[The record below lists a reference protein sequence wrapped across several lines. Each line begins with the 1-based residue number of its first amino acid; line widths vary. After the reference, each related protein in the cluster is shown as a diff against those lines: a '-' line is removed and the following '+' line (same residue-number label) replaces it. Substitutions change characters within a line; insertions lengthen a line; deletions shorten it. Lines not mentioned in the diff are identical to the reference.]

1 MRDGIRW
8 SSHDR
13 SRYPMNLKHFR
24 LPILTIAAMAQSSV
38 QAAEIS
44 TRIAD
49 PTPWSSGGGMLE
61 QMVPSELKIKG
72 GMNLALQVGTI
83 YDSNFF
89 LDEANGESETS
100 FYASPLIE
108 YISDPEGG
116 AKSSFK
122 ASYVPSFRA
131 YNENSEYND
140 VDHVGEVV
148 WTLRGSR
155 TDLTLFGRYNE
166 LSGTDRLSGEFVN
179 GSLFN
184 GGLRLERRIASRT
197 IGFLGASTAISDYS
211 QSDLQGSEVDSIFL
225 GGLWEATSR
234 TAFGSSVRYSRL
246 SGDGVPDTDAWALLL
261 EARHRVGSRIN
272 LSASV
277 GPEYSQDGDE
287 DRLGV
292 TGFLR
297 GTYNFAER
305 WAWINSIRHALVPNS
320 SSSSQLVDDLVV
332 STTLQR
338 SLERGTIGGGIEYRY
353 SEFVNVGPDAD
364 LRSDEQNSAFV
375 LTWSRPFFSDRVTLD
390 TSARYAFNSGRSD
403 WEQFLFALALK
414 SSF

>member
-1 MRDGIRW
+1 
-8 SSHDR
+8 
-13 SRYPMNLKHFR
+13 MNLKHLC
-24 LPILTIAAMAQSSV
+24 LPILIFAVMAQSGV
-38 QAAEIS
+38 RAAEIS

-49 PTPWSSGGGMLE
+49 PTEWSTGGGMLE
-61 QMVPSELKIKG
+61 QMVPTDLKIKG
-72 GMNLALQVGTI
+72 GMNLALQVGAI

-89 LDEANGESETS
+89 LDETNGESEIS

-116 AKSSFK
+116 AKSSFTV
-122 ASYVPSFRA
+122 SYRPSFIA

-140 VDHVGEVV
+140 VDHVGEVR
-148 WTLRGSR
+148 WTIRGSR
-155 TDLTLFGRYNE
+155 TELTLYSRYDE

-179 GSLFN
+179 GSLFT
-184 GGLRLERRIASRT
+184 GGMRLERRLASRT
-197 IGFLGASTAISDYS
+197 IGYLGASSAISDYS
-211 QSDLQGSEVDSIFL
+211 QSDLQGAQVDSVFL

-234 TAFGSSVRYSRL
+234 TAYGSTVRYSHI
-246 SGDGVPDTDAWALLL
+246 SGDGVPDVDAWALLL
-261 EARHRVGSRIN
+261 EARHMVSDRIN

-277 GPEYSQDGDE
+277 GPEYAQDVDA

-297 GTYNFAER
+297 ATYNFAER
-305 WAWINSIRHALVPNS
+305 WAWINSIRHALVPTSTS
-320 SSSSQLVDDLVV
+320 SNQLVDDLVV

-338 SLERGTIGGGIEYRY
+338 SLERGSIGGGLEYRY
-353 SEFVNVGPDAD
+353 SEFVNIGRDAD
-364 LRSDEQNSAFV
+364 LRNDEQNAAFV
-375 LTWSRPFFSDRVTLD
+375 LSWSRPLFTDRLALD

-403 WEQFLFALALK
+403 WEQFLFALALR

>member
-1 MRDGIRW
+1 
-8 SSHDR
+8 
-13 SRYPMNLKHFR
+13 MNLKHLR
-24 LPILTIAAMAQSSV
+24 LPILISAVMAQSGAR
-38 QAAEIS
+38 AAEIS

-49 PTPWSSGGGMLE
+49 PTEWSTGGGMLE
-61 QMVPSELKIKG
+61 QMVPTELKIKG
-72 GMNLALQVGTI
+72 GMNLALQVGAI

-89 LDEANGESETS
+89 LDESNAESETS

-116 AKSSFK
+116 AKSSFTV
-122 ASYVPSFRA
+122 SYRPSFTA

-140 VDHVGEVV
+140 VDHVGEVR
-148 WTLRGSR
+148 WTIRGSR
-155 TDLTLFGRYNE
+155 TELTLYSRYDE

-179 GSLFN
+179 GSLFT
-184 GGLRLERRIASRT
+184 GGMRLERRLASRT
-197 IGFLGASTAISDYS
+197 IGYLGASSAISDYS
-211 QSDLQGSEVDSIFL
+211 QSDLQGAQVDSVFL

-234 TAFGSSVRYSRL
+234 TAYGSTVRYSHI
-246 SGDGVPDTDAWALLL
+246 SGDGVPDIDAWALLL
-261 EARHRVGSRIN
+261 EVRHMVSDRIN

-277 GPEYSQDGDE
+277 GPEYAQDGDA

-297 GTYNFAER
+297 ATYNFAER
-305 WAWINSIRHALVPNS
+305 WAWINSIRHALVPTSTS
-320 SSSSQLVDDLVV
+320 SNQLVDDLVV

-338 SLERGTIGGGIEYRY
+338 SLERGSIGGGLEYRY
-353 SEFVNVGPDAD
+353 SEFVNIGRDAD
-364 LRSDEQNSAFV
+364 LRNDEQNAAFV
-375 LTWSRPFFSDRVTLD
+375 LSWSRPLFTDRLALD

-403 WEQFLFALALK
+403 WEQFLFALALR

>member
-1 MRDGIRW
+1 
-8 SSHDR
+8 
-13 SRYPMNLKHFR
+13 MNLKHFR
-24 LPILTIAAMAQSSV
+24 LPILITAVVAHSSV
-38 QAAEIS
+38 RAAEIS

-49 PTPWSSGGGMLE
+49 PTEWSTGGGMLE
-61 QMVPSELKIKG
+61 QMVPTELKIKG
-72 GMNLALQVGTI
+72 GMNLALQVGAI

-89 LDEANGESETS
+89 LDESNGESETS

-116 AKSSFK
+116 AKSSF
-122 ASYVPSFRA
+122 AVSYRPSFTA

-140 VDHVGEVV
+140 VDHVGEVR
-148 WTLRGSR
+148 WTIRGSR
-155 TDLTLFGRYNE
+155 TELTLYSRYDE

-179 GSLFN
+179 GSLFT
-184 GGLRLERRIASRT
+184 GGMRLERRLASRT
-197 IGFLGASTAISDYS
+197 IGYLGASSAISDYS
-211 QSDLQGSEVDSIFL
+211 QSDLQGAQVDSVFL

-234 TAFGSSVRYSRL
+234 TAYGSTVRYSHI
-246 SGDGVPDTDAWALLL
+246 SGDGVPDVDAWALLL
-261 EARHRVGSRIN
+261 EARHMVSDRIN

-277 GPEYSQDGDE
+277 GPEYAQDGDA

-297 GTYNFAER
+297 ATYNFAER
-305 WAWINSIRHALVPNS
+305 WAWINSIRHALVPTSTS
-320 SSSSQLVDDLVV
+320 SNQLVDDLVV

-338 SLERGTIGGGIEYRY
+338 SLERGSIGGGLEYRY
-353 SEFVNVGPDAD
+353 SEFVNIGRDAD
-364 LRSDEQNSAFV
+364 LRNDEQNAAFV
-375 LTWSRPFFSDRVTLD
+375 LSWSRPLFTDRLALD

-403 WEQFLFALALK
+403 WEQFLFALALR

>member
-1 MRDGIRW
+1 
-8 SSHDR
+8 
-13 SRYPMNLKHFR
+13 MNLKHLC
-24 LPILTIAAMAQSSV
+24 LPILIIFTMAPSGMR
-38 QAAEIS
+38 AAEIS

-49 PTPWSSGGGMLE
+49 PTPWSTGGGMLE
-61 QMVPSELKIKG
+61 QMVPTGLKIKG
-72 GMNLALQVGTI
+72 GINLGLQVGTI

-89 LDEANGESETS
+89 LDETNAENETS

-116 AKSSFK
+116 APYSFK
-122 ASYVPSFRA
+122 ASYGPSFRA
-131 YNENSEYND
+131 YNENSEFND

-148 WTLRGSR
+148 WTARGSR
-155 TDLTLFGRYNE
+155 TELTLFGRYNE
-166 LSGTDRLSGEFVN
+166 LSGTDRLTGDFVN

-184 GGLRLERRIASRT
+184 GGMRLERRIASRT

-211 QSDLQGSEVDSIFL
+211 QDDLEGSEVDSIFL
-225 GGLWEATSR
+225 GGLWEATPR
-234 TAFGSSVRYSRL
+234 TALGTSVRYSHI
-246 SGDGVPDTDAWALLL
+246 SGDGVPDIDAWALLL
-261 EARHRVGSRIN
+261 EARHIVGSRIN
-272 LSASV
+272 LAASV
-277 GPEYSQDGDE
+277 GPEYAQDGDA

-292 TGFLR
+292 TGFFR
-297 GTYNFAER
+297 ATYNFAER
-305 WAWINSIRHALVPNS
+305 WAWINSIRHALVPTS
-320 SSSSQLVDDLVV
+320 SSGNQLVDDLVV

-338 SLERGTIGGGIEYRY
+338 SLERGSIGGGLEYRY

-364 LRSDEQNSAFV
+364 LRNDEQNAAFV

>member
-1 MRDGIRW
+1 
-8 SSHDR
+8 
-13 SRYPMNLKHFR
+13 MNLKHFR
-24 LPILTIAAMAQSSV
+24 LPILITAVVAHSSV
-38 QAAEIS
+38 RAAEIS

-49 PTPWSSGGGMLE
+49 PTEWSTGGGMLE
-61 QMVPSELKIKG
+61 QMVPTELKIKG
-72 GMNLALQVGTI
+72 GMNLALQVGAI

-89 LDEANGESETS
+89 LDESNGESETS

-116 AKSSFK
+116 AKSSF
-122 ASYVPSFRA
+122 AVSYRPSFTA

-140 VDHVGEVV
+140 VDHVGEVR
-148 WTLRGSR
+148 WTIRGSR
-155 TDLTLFGRYNE
+155 TELTLYSRYDE

-179 GSLFN
+179 GSLFT
-184 GGLRLERRIASRT
+184 GGMRLERRLASRT
-197 IGFLGASTAISDYS
+197 IGYLGASSAISDYS
-211 QSDLQGSEVDSIFL
+211 QSDLQGAQVDSVFL

-234 TAFGSSVRYSRL
+234 TAYGSTVRYSHI
-246 SGDGVPDTDAWALLL
+246 SGDGVPDVDAWALLL
-261 EARHRVGSRIN
+261 EARHMVSDRIN

-277 GPEYSQDGDE
+277 GPEYAQDGDA

-297 GTYNFAER
+297 ATYNFAER
-305 WAWINSIRHALVPNS
+305 WSWINSIRHALVPTSTS
-320 SSSSQLVDDLVV
+320 SNQLVDDLVV

-338 SLERGTIGGGIEYRY
+338 SLERGSIGGGLEYRY
-353 SEFVNVGPDAD
+353 SEFVNIGRDAD
-364 LRSDEQNSAFV
+364 LRNDEQNAAFV
-375 LTWSRPFFSDRVTLD
+375 LSWSRPLFTDRLALD

-403 WEQFLFALALK
+403 WEQFLFALALR

>member
-1 MRDGIRW
+1 
-8 SSHDR
+8 
-13 SRYPMNLKHFR
+13 MNLKHLR
-24 LPILTIAAMAQSSV
+24 LPILISAVMAQSGV
-38 QAAEIS
+38 RAAEIS

-49 PTPWSSGGGMLE
+49 PTEWSTGGGMLE
-61 QMVPSELKIKG
+61 QMVPTELKIKG
-72 GMNLALQVGTI
+72 GMNLALQVGAT

-89 LDEANGESETS
+89 LDETNGESETS

-116 AKSSFK
+116 AKSSFTV
-122 ASYVPSFRA
+122 SYRPSFIA

-140 VDHVGEVV
+140 VDHVGEVR
-148 WTLRGSR
+148 WTIRGSR
-155 TDLTLFGRYNE
+155 TELTLYSRYDE

-179 GSLFN
+179 GSLFT
-184 GGLRLERRIASRT
+184 GGMRLERRLASRT
-197 IGFLGASTAISDYS
+197 IGYLGASSAISDYS
-211 QSDLQGSEVDSIFL
+211 QSDLQGAQVDSVFL

-234 TAFGSSVRYSRL
+234 TAYGSTIRYSHI
-246 SGDGVPDTDAWALLL
+246 SGDGVPDVDAWALLL
-261 EARHRVGSRIN
+261 EARHMVSDRIN

-277 GPEYSQDGDE
+277 GPEYAQDGDA

-297 GTYNFAER
+297 ATYNFAER
-305 WAWINSIRHALVPNS
+305 WAWINSIRHALVPTSTS
-320 SSSSQLVDDLVV
+320 SNQLVDDLVV

-338 SLERGTIGGGIEYRY
+338 SLERGSIGGGLEYRY
-353 SEFVNVGPDAD
+353 SEFVNIGRDAD
-364 LRSDEQNSAFV
+364 LRNDEQNAAFV
-375 LTWSRPFFSDRVTLD
+375 LSWSRPLFTDRLALD

-403 WEQFLFALALK
+403 WEQFLFALALR

>member
-1 MRDGIRW
+1 
-8 SSHDR
+8 
-13 SRYPMNLKHFR
+13 MNLKHFC
-24 LPILTIAAMAQSSV
+24 LPILMFSVMAQSGV
-38 QAAEIS
+38 RGAEIS

-49 PTPWSSGGGMLE
+49 PTEWSTGGGMLE
-61 QMVPSELKIKG
+61 QMVPTDLKIKG
-72 GMNLALQVGTI
+72 GMNLALQVGAI

-89 LDEANGESETS
+89 LDESNGESETS

-122 ASYVPSFRA
+122 VSYGPSFRA

-140 VDHVGEVV
+140 VDHVGEVR
-148 WTLRGSR
+148 WTIRGSR
-155 TDLTLFGRYNE
+155 TELTLYGRYDE

-179 GSLFN
+179 GSLFT
-184 GGLRLERRIASRT
+184 GGMRLERRLASRT
-197 IGFLGASTAISDYS
+197 IGYLGASSAISDYS
-211 QSDLQGSEVDSIFL
+211 QSDLQGAQVDSVFL

-234 TAFGSSVRYSRL
+234 TAFGSTVRYSHI
-246 SGDGVPDTDAWALLL
+246 SGDGVPDTDAWALLF
-261 EARHRVGSRIN
+261 EARHTVGSRIS
-272 LSASV
+272 LSASI
-277 GPEYSQDGDE
+277 GPEYAQEDGNQ

-292 TGFLR
+292 TGFLK

-305 WAWINSIRHALVPNS
+305 WAWINSIRHALVPTS
-320 SSSSQLVDDLVV
+320 SSVNQLVDDLVV

-338 SLERGTIGGGIEYRY
+338 SLERGSIGGGLEYRY
-353 SEFVNVGPDAD
+353 SEFVNIGRDAD
-364 LRSDEQNSAFV
+364 LRNDEQNLALV
-375 LTWSRPFFSDRVTLD
+375 LSWSRPLFTDRLALD

-403 WEQFLFALALK
+403 WEQFLFALALR

>member
-1 MRDGIRW
+1 
-8 SSHDR
+8 
-13 SRYPMNLKHFR
+13 MNLKHFR
-24 LPILTIAAMAQSSV
+24 LPILITAVVAHSSV
-38 QAAEIS
+38 RAAEIS

-49 PTPWSSGGGMLE
+49 PTEWSTGGGMLE
-61 QMVPSELKIKG
+61 QMVPTELKIKG
-72 GMNLALQVGTI
+72 GMNLALQVGAI

-89 LDEANGESETS
+89 LDEANAESETS

-116 AKSSFK
+116 AKSSF
-122 ASYVPSFRA
+122 AVSYRPSFTA

-140 VDHVGEVV
+140 VDHVGEVR
-148 WTLRGSR
+148 WTIRGSR
-155 TDLTLFGRYNE
+155 TELTLYCRYDE

-179 GSLFN
+179 GSLFT
-184 GGLRLERRIASRT
+184 GGMRLERRLASRT
-197 IGFLGASTAISDYS
+197 IGYLGASSAISDYS
-211 QSDLQGSEVDSIFL
+211 QSDLQGAQVDSVFL

-234 TAFGSSVRYSRL
+234 TAYGSTVRYSHI
-246 SGDGVPDTDAWALLL
+246 SGDGVPDVDAWALLL
-261 EARHRVGSRIN
+261 EARHMVSDRIN

-277 GPEYSQDGDE
+277 GPEYAKDGDA

-292 TGFLR
+292 TGFLK

-305 WAWINSIRHALVPNS
+305 WSWVNSIRHALVPTS
-320 SSSSQLVDDLVV
+320 SSVNQLVDDLAV

-338 SLERGTIGGGIEYRY
+338 SLERGSIGGGLEYRF
-353 SEFVNVGPDAD
+353 SEFLNIGRGAD
-364 LRSDEQNSAFV
+364 IRGTEQNLAFV
-375 LTWSRPFFSDRVTLD
+375 LSWSRPLFTDRLALD

-403 WEQFLFALALK
+403 WEQFLFALALR

>member
-1 MRDGIRW
+1 MVTD
-8 SSHDR
+8 DR
-13 SRYPMNLKHFR
+13 SRHPMNLKPFF
-24 LPILTIAAMAQSSV
+24 LPIIWTAVMAPSRL

-49 PTPWSSGGGMLE
+49 PTPWSTGGGMLE
-61 QMVPSELKIKG
+61 QMVPTELKIKG
-72 GMNLALQVGTI
+72 GMNLGLQVGTI

-89 LDEANGESETS
+89 LDESNGESETS

-108 YISDPEGG
+108 YITDPEGG
-116 AKSSFK
+116 APCSFK
-122 ASYVPSFRA
+122 ASYGPAFRA
-131 YNENSEYND
+131 YHENSEYND

-148 WTLRGSR
+148 WTVRGSR
-155 TDLTLFGRYNE
+155 TELTLFGRYNE

-184 GGLRLERRIASRT
+184 GGLRLERRMASRT
-197 IGFLGASTAISDYS
+197 LGFLGASTAISDYS
-211 QSDLQGSEVDSIFL
+211 QNDLEGSEVDSIFL

-234 TAFGSSVRYSRL
+234 TALGSSVRYSRI
-246 SGDGVPDTDAWALLL
+246 SGDGVPDIDAWALLF
-261 EARHRVGSRIN
+261 EARHIVSDRIN
-272 LSASV
+272 LAASV
-277 GPEYSQDGDE
+277 GPEYARDGE
-287 DRLGV
+287 ADRLGV

-297 GTYNFAER
+297 ATYNFSER
-305 WAWINSIRHALVPNS
+305 WAWINSIRHALVPTS
-320 SSSSQLVDDLVV
+320 SSSNQLVDDLVV

-338 SLERGTIGGGIEYRY
+338 SLERGSIGGGVEYRY
-353 SEFVNVGPDAD
+353 SEFVNVGPNAD
-364 LRSDEQNSAFV
+364 LRSDEQNAAFV

>member
-1 MRDGIRW
+1 
-8 SSHDR
+8 
-13 SRYPMNLKHFR
+13 MNLKHFR
-24 LPILTIAAMAQSSV
+24 LPILLTAVMAQSGV
-38 QAAEIS
+38 RAAEIS

-49 PTPWSSGGGMLE
+49 PTEWSTGGGMLE
-61 QMVPSELKIKG
+61 QMVPTELKIKG
-72 GMNLALQVGTI
+72 GMNFALQVGAI

-89 LDEANGESETS
+89 LDETNAESETS

-116 AKSSFK
+116 AKSSF
-122 ASYVPSFRA
+122 AVSYRPSFTA

-140 VDHVGEVV
+140 VDHVGEVR
-148 WTLRGSR
+148 WTIRGSR
-155 TDLTLFGRYNE
+155 TELTLYSRYDE

-179 GSLFN
+179 GSLFT
-184 GGLRLERRIASRT
+184 GGMRLERRLASRT
-197 IGFLGASTAISDYS
+197 IGYLGASSAISDYS
-211 QSDLQGSEVDSIFL
+211 QSDLQGAQVDSVFL

-234 TAFGSSVRYSRL
+234 TAYGSTVRYSHI
-246 SGDGVPDTDAWALLL
+246 SGDGVSDIDAWALLL
-261 EARHRVGSRIN
+261 EARHMVSDRIN

-277 GPEYSQDGDE
+277 GPEYAQDGDA

-292 TGFLR
+292 TGFLK

-305 WAWINSIRHALVPNS
+305 WSWINSIRHALVPTSTS
-320 SSSSQLVDDLVV
+320 SNQLVDDLVV

-338 SLERGTIGGGIEYRY
+338 SLERGSIGGGLEYRY
-353 SEFVNVGPDAD
+353 SEFVNIGRDAD
-364 LRSDEQNSAFV
+364 LRNDEQNAAFV
-375 LTWSRPFFSDRVTLD
+375 LSWSRPLFTDRLALD

-403 WEQFLFALALK
+403 WEQFLIALALR

>member
-1 MRDGIRW
+1 
-8 SSHDR
+8 
-13 SRYPMNLKHFR
+13 MNLKHLR
-24 LPILTIAAMAQSSV
+24 LPILISAVMAQSGV
-38 QAAEIS
+38 RAAEIS

-49 PTPWSSGGGMLE
+49 PTEWSTGGGMLE
-61 QMVPSELKIKG
+61 QMVPTELKIKG
-72 GMNLALQVGTI
+72 GMNLALQVGAT

-89 LDEANGESETS
+89 LDETNGESETS

-116 AKSSFK
+116 AKSSF
-122 ASYVPSFRA
+122 AVSYRPSFIA

-140 VDHVGEVV
+140 VDHVGEVR
-148 WTLRGSR
+148 WTIRGSR
-155 TDLTLFGRYNE
+155 TELTLYSRYDE

-179 GSLFN
+179 GSLFT
-184 GGLRLERRIASRT
+184 GGMRLERRLASRT
-197 IGFLGASTAISDYS
+197 IGYLGASSAISDYS
-211 QSDLQGSEVDSIFL
+211 QSDLQGAQVDSVFL

-234 TAFGSSVRYSRL
+234 TAYGSTVRYSHI
-246 SGDGVPDTDAWALLL
+246 SGDGVPDVDAWALLL
-261 EARHRVGSRIN
+261 EARHMVSDRIN

-277 GPEYSQDGDE
+277 GPEYAQDGDA

-297 GTYNFAER
+297 ATYNFAER
-305 WAWINSIRHALVPNS
+305 WAWINSIRHALVPTS
-320 SSSSQLVDDLVV
+320 SSSNQLVDDLVV

-338 SLERGTIGGGIEYRY
+338 SLERGSIGGGLEYRY
-353 SEFVNVGPDAD
+353 SEFVNIGRDAD
-364 LRSDEQNSAFV
+364 LRNDEQNAAFV
-375 LTWSRPFFSDRVTLD
+375 LSWSRPLFTDRLALD

-403 WEQFLFALALK
+403 WEQFLFALALR

>member
-1 MRDGIRW
+1 
-8 SSHDR
+8 
-13 SRYPMNLKHFR
+13 MNLKHLR
-24 LPILTIAAMAQSSV
+24 LPILISAVMAQSGV
-38 QAAEIS
+38 RAAEIS

-49 PTPWSSGGGMLE
+49 PTEWSTGGGMLE
-61 QMVPSELKIKG
+61 QMVPTELKIKG
-72 GMNLALQVGTI
+72 GMNLALQVGAI

-89 LDEANGESETS
+89 LDESNAESETS

-116 AKSSFK
+116 AKSSFTV
-122 ASYVPSFRA
+122 SYRPSFTA

-140 VDHVGEVV
+140 VDHVGEVR
-148 WTLRGSR
+148 WTIRGSR
-155 TDLTLFGRYNE
+155 TELTLYSRYDE

-179 GSLFN
+179 GSLFT
-184 GGLRLERRIASRT
+184 GGMRLERRLASRT
-197 IGFLGASTAISDYS
+197 IGYLGASSAISDYS
-211 QSDLQGSEVDSIFL
+211 QSDLQGAQVDSVFL

-234 TAFGSSVRYSRL
+234 TAYGSTVRYSHI
-246 SGDGVPDTDAWALLL
+246 SGDGVPDIDAWALLL
-261 EARHRVGSRIN
+261 EVRHMVSDRIN

-277 GPEYSQDGDE
+277 GPEYAQDGDA

-297 GTYNFAER
+297 ATYNFAER
-305 WAWINSIRHALVPNS
+305 WAWINSIRHALVPTSTS
-320 SSSSQLVDDLVV
+320 SNQLVDDLVV

-338 SLERGTIGGGIEYRY
+338 SLERGSIGGGLEYRY
-353 SEFVNVGPDAD
+353 SEFVNIGRDAD
-364 LRSDEQNSAFV
+364 LRNDEQNAAFV
-375 LTWSRPFFSDRVTLD
+375 LSWSRPLFTDRLALD

-403 WEQFLFALALK
+403 WEQFLFALALR

>member
-1 MRDGIRW
+1 
-8 SSHDR
+8 
-13 SRYPMNLKHFR
+13 MNLKHLC
-24 LPILTIAAMAQSSV
+24 LPILVTAIMAQSGV
-38 QAAEIS
+38 RAAEIS

-49 PTPWSSGGGMLE
+49 PTEWSTGGGMLE
-61 QMVPSELKIKG
+61 QMVPTELKIKG
-72 GMNLALQVGTI
+72 GMNLALQVGAT

-89 LDEANGESETS
+89 LDETNGESETS

-116 AKSSFK
+116 AKSSF
-122 ASYVPSFRA
+122 AVSYRPSFIA

-140 VDHVGEVV
+140 VDHVGEVR
-148 WTLRGSR
+148 WTIRGSR
-155 TDLTLFGRYNE
+155 TELTLYSRYDE

-179 GSLFN
+179 GSLFT
-184 GGLRLERRIASRT
+184 GGMRLERRLASRT
-197 IGFLGASTAISDYS
+197 IGYLGASSAISNYS
-211 QSDLQGSEVDSIFL
+211 QSDLQGAQVDSVFL

-234 TAFGSSVRYSRL
+234 TAYGSTVRYSHIT
-246 SGDGVPDTDAWALLL
+246 GDGVPDTDAWALLL
-261 EARHRVGSRIN
+261 EARHMVSDRIN

-277 GPEYSQDGDE
+277 GPEYAQDGDA

-297 GTYNFAER
+297 ATYNFAER
-305 WAWINSIRHALVPNS
+305 WSWINSIRHALVPTSTS
-320 SSSSQLVDDLVV
+320 SNQLVDDLVV

-338 SLERGTIGGGIEYRY
+338 SLERGSIGGGLEYRY
-353 SEFVNVGPDAD
+353 SEFVNIGRDAD
-364 LRSDEQNSAFV
+364 LRNDEQNAAFV
-375 LTWSRPFFSDRVTLD
+375 LSWSRPLFTDRLALD

-403 WEQFLFALALK
+403 WEQFLFALALR

>member
-1 MRDGIRW
+1 
-8 SSHDR
+8 
-13 SRYPMNLKHFR
+13 MNLKHLR
-24 LPILTIAAMAQSSV
+24 LPILISAVMAQSGV
-38 QAAEIS
+38 RAAEIS

-49 PTPWSSGGGMLE
+49 PTEWSTGGGMLE
-61 QMVPSELKIKG
+61 QMVPTELKIKG
-72 GMNLALQVGTI
+72 GMNLALQVGAT

-89 LDEANGESETS
+89 LDETNGESETS

-116 AKSSFK
+116 AKSSF
-122 ASYVPSFRA
+122 AVSYRPSFIA

-140 VDHVGEVV
+140 VDHVGEVR
-148 WTLRGSR
+148 WTIRGSR
-155 TDLTLFGRYNE
+155 TELTLYSRYDE

-179 GSLFN
+179 GSLFT
-184 GGLRLERRIASRT
+184 GGMRLERRLASRT
-197 IGFLGASTAISDYS
+197 IGYLGASSAISDYS
-211 QSDLQGSEVDSIFL
+211 QSDLQGAQVDSVFL

-234 TAFGSSVRYSRL
+234 TAYGSTIRYSHI
-246 SGDGVPDTDAWALLL
+246 SGDGVPDVDAWALLL
-261 EARHRVGSRIN
+261 EARHMVSDRIN

-277 GPEYSQDGDE
+277 GPEYAQDGDA

-297 GTYNFAER
+297 ATYNFAER
-305 WAWINSIRHALVPNS
+305 WAWINSIRHALVPTSTS
-320 SSSSQLVDDLVV
+320 SNQLVDDLVV

-338 SLERGTIGGGIEYRY
+338 SLERGSIGGGLEYRY
-353 SEFVNVGPDAD
+353 SEFVNIGRDAD
-364 LRSDEQNSAFV
+364 LRNDEQNAAFV
-375 LTWSRPFFSDRVTLD
+375 LSWSRPLFTDRLALD

-403 WEQFLFALALK
+403 WEQFLFALALR

>member
-1 MRDGIRW
+1 
-8 SSHDR
+8 
-13 SRYPMNLKHFR
+13 MNLKHFH
-24 LPILTIAAMAQSSV
+24 LPILITAVVAHSSV
-38 QAAEIS
+38 RAAEIS

-49 PTPWSSGGGMLE
+49 PTEWSTGGGMLE
-61 QMVPSELKIKG
+61 QMVPTELKIKG
-72 GMNLALQVGTI
+72 GMNLALQVGAI

-89 LDEANGESETS
+89 LDEANAESETS

-116 AKSSFK
+116 AKSSF
-122 ASYVPSFRA
+122 AVSYRPSFTA

-140 VDHVGEVV
+140 VDHVGEVR
-148 WTLRGSR
+148 WTIRGSR
-155 TDLTLFGRYNE
+155 TELTLYSRYDE

-179 GSLFN
+179 GSLFT
-184 GGLRLERRIASRT
+184 GGMRLERRLASRT
-197 IGFLGASTAISDYS
+197 IGYLGASSAISDYS
-211 QSDLQGSEVDSIFL
+211 QSDLQGAQVDSVFL

-234 TAFGSSVRYSRL
+234 TAYGSTVRYSHI
-246 SGDGVPDTDAWALLL
+246 SGDGVPDVDAWALLL
-261 EARHRVGSRIN
+261 EARHMVSDRIN

-277 GPEYSQDGDE
+277 GPEYAKDGDA

-292 TGFLR
+292 TGFLK

-305 WAWINSIRHALVPNS
+305 WSWVNSIRHALVPTS
-320 SSSSQLVDDLVV
+320 SSVNQLVDDLAV

-338 SLERGTIGGGIEYRY
+338 SLERGSIGGGLEYRF
-353 SEFVNVGPDAD
+353 SEFLNIGRGAD
-364 LRSDEQNSAFV
+364 IRGTEQNLAFV
-375 LTWSRPFFSDRVTLD
+375 LSWSRPLFTDRLALD

-403 WEQFLFALALK
+403 WEQFLFALALR

>member
-1 MRDGIRW
+1 
-8 SSHDR
+8 
-13 SRYPMNLKHFR
+13 MNLKHLR
-24 LPILTIAAMAQSSV
+24 LPILISAVMAQSGV
-38 QAAEIS
+38 RAAEIS

-49 PTPWSSGGGMLE
+49 PTEWSTGGGMLE
-61 QMVPSELKIKG
+61 QMVPTELKIKG
-72 GMNLALQVGTI
+72 GMNLALQVGAT

-89 LDEANGESETS
+89 LDETNGESETS

-116 AKSSFK
+116 AKSSF
-122 ASYVPSFRA
+122 AVSYRPSFIA

-140 VDHVGEVV
+140 VDHVGEVR
-148 WTLRGSR
+148 WTIRGSR
-155 TDLTLFGRYNE
+155 TELTLYSRYDE

-179 GSLFN
+179 GSLFT
-184 GGLRLERRIASRT
+184 GGMRLERRLASRT
-197 IGFLGASTAISDYS
+197 IGYLGASSAISDYS
-211 QSDLQGSEVDSIFL
+211 QSDLQGAQVDSVFL

-234 TAFGSSVRYSRL
+234 TAYGSTVRYSHI
-246 SGDGVPDTDAWALLL
+246 SGDGVPDVDAWALLL
-261 EARHRVGSRIN
+261 EARHMVSDRIN

-277 GPEYSQDGDE
+277 GPEYAQDGDA

-297 GTYNFAER
+297 ATYNFAER
-305 WAWINSIRHALVPNS
+305 WAWINSIRHALVPTSTS
-320 SSSSQLVDDLVV
+320 SNQLVDDLVV

-338 SLERGTIGGGIEYRY
+338 SLERGSIGGGLEYRY
-353 SEFVNVGPDAD
+353 SEFVNIGRDAD
-364 LRSDEQNSAFV
+364 LRNDEQNAAFV
-375 LTWSRPFFSDRVTLD
+375 LSWSRPLFTDRLAFD

-403 WEQFLFALALK
+403 WEQFLFALALR

>member
-1 MRDGIRW
+1 
-8 SSHDR
+8 
-13 SRYPMNLKHFR
+13 MNLKHLR
-24 LPILTIAAMAQSSV
+24 LPILISAVMAQSGV
-38 QAAEIS
+38 RAAEIS

-49 PTPWSSGGGMLE
+49 PTEWSTGGGMLE
-61 QMVPSELKIKG
+61 QMVPTELKIKG
-72 GMNLALQVGTI
+72 GMNLALQVGAT

-89 LDEANGESETS
+89 LDETNGESETS

-116 AKSSFK
+116 AKSSFTV
-122 ASYVPSFRA
+122 SYRPSFIA

-140 VDHVGEVV
+140 VDHVGEVR
-148 WTLRGSR
+148 WTIRGSR
-155 TDLTLFGRYNE
+155 TELTLYSRYDE

-179 GSLFN
+179 GSLFT
-184 GGLRLERRIASRT
+184 GGMRLERRLASRT
-197 IGFLGASTAISDYS
+197 IGYLGASSAISDYS
-211 QSDLQGSEVDSIFL
+211 QSDLQGAQVDSVFL

-234 TAFGSSVRYSRL
+234 TAYGSTVRYSHI
-246 SGDGVPDTDAWALLL
+246 SGDGVPDVDAWALLL
-261 EARHRVGSRIN
+261 EARHMVSDRIN

-277 GPEYSQDGDE
+277 GPEYAQDGDA

-297 GTYNFAER
+297 ATYNFAER
-305 WAWINSIRHALVPNS
+305 WAWINSIRHALVPTSTS
-320 SSSSQLVDDLVV
+320 SNQLVDDLVV

-338 SLERGTIGGGIEYRY
+338 SLERGSIGGGLEYRY
-353 SEFVNVGPDAD
+353 SEFVNIGRDAD
-364 LRSDEQNSAFV
+364 LRNDEQNAAFV
-375 LTWSRPFFSDRVTLD
+375 LSWSRPLFTDRLALD

-403 WEQFLFALALK
+403 WEQFLFALALR

>member
-1 MRDGIRW
+1 
-8 SSHDR
+8 
-13 SRYPMNLKHFR
+13 MNLKHLR
-24 LPILTIAAMAQSSV
+24 LPILISAVMAQSGV
-38 QAAEIS
+38 RAAEIS

-49 PTPWSSGGGMLE
+49 PTEWSTGGGMLE
-61 QMVPSELKIKG
+61 QMVPTELKIKG
-72 GMNLALQVGTI
+72 GMNLALQVGAI

-89 LDEANGESETS
+89 LDESNAESETS

-116 AKSSFK
+116 AKSSFTV
-122 ASYVPSFRA
+122 SYRPSFTA

-140 VDHVGEVV
+140 VDHVGEVR
-148 WTLRGSR
+148 WTIRGSR
-155 TDLTLFGRYNE
+155 TELTLYSRYDE

-179 GSLFN
+179 GSLFT
-184 GGLRLERRIASRT
+184 GGMRLERRLASRT
-197 IGFLGASTAISDYS
+197 IGYLGASSAISDYS
-211 QSDLQGSEVDSIFL
+211 QSDLQGAQVDSVFL

-234 TAFGSSVRYSRL
+234 TAYGSTVRYSHI
-246 SGDGVPDTDAWALLL
+246 SGDGVPDIDAWALLL
-261 EARHRVGSRIN
+261 EVRHMVSDRIN

-277 GPEYSQDGDE
+277 GPEYAQDGDA

-297 GTYNFAER
+297 ATYNFAER
-305 WAWINSIRHALVPNS
+305 WAWINSIRHALVPTSTS
-320 SSSSQLVDDLVV
+320 SNQLVDDLVV

-338 SLERGTIGGGIEYRY
+338 SLERGSIGGGLEYRY
-353 SEFVNVGPDAD
+353 SEFVNIGRDAD
-364 LRSDEQNSAFV
+364 LRNDEQNAAFV
-375 LTWSRPFFSDRVTLD
+375 ISWSRPLFTDRLALD

-403 WEQFLFALALK
+403 WEQFLFALALR